1 MTKTMLSLM
10 FGCHSLKRTAV
21 DVLSGTA
28 QRSQKSSSTKLYF
41 ASLLVLPMYAQF
53 PKFTA
58 CVFGSTFPFLPRNLS
73 NPSSQIL

>member
-28 QRSQKSSSTKLYF
+28 QRSQKSSSTKLYSTPILVV
-41 ASLLVLPMYAQF
+41 ATQVPVLYDPVTGMSLLTRRKATLDL
-53 PKFTA
+53 T
-58 CVFGSTFPFLPRNLS
+58 
-73 NPSSQIL
+73 PS